1 MNKVQLTL
9 AFVFATVL
17 ISAGMNHFINP
28 QIYSPFI
35 PNWMPLLLT
44 NILTGIVEVALGIA
58 LLLKRYRQHAAFG
71 VFILML
77 VFLPLHVLDVF
88 KEHPAIGS
96 KTIALI
102 RLPIQFL
109 LIYCAWYIYKTKK
122 QQT

>member
-9 AFVFATVL
+9 AFVFAAVL
-17 ISAGMNHFINP
+17 ISAGINHFINP

-44 NILTGIVEVALGIA
+44 NILTGIVELALGIA

-77 VFLPLHVLDVF
+77 LFLPLHFLDVF
-88 KEHPAIGS
+88 KEQPAIGS

>member
-1 MNKVQLTL
+1 M
-9 AFVFATVL
+9 
-17 ISAGMNHFINP
+17 
-28 QIYSPFI
+28 
-35 PNWMPLLLT
+35 LL
-44 NILTGIVEVALGIA
+44 
-58 LLLKRYRQHAAFG
+58 
-71 VFILML
+71 
-77 VFLPLHVLDVF
+77 FLPLHFLDVF

>member
-1 MNKVQLTL
+1 MAPSYRIGCL
-9 AFVFATVL
+9 F
-17 ISAGMNHFINP
+17 
-28 QIYSPFI
+28 Y
-35 PNWMPLLLT
+35 LLT
-44 NILTGIVEVALGIA
+44 ILTGIVELALGIA

-77 VFLPLHVLDVF
+77 LFLPLHFLDVF
-88 KEHPAIGS
+88 KEQPAIGS